1 MNQSIFDQYTSTC
14 MLAEGDPSAALAWG
28 KVYFR
33 KCILPHLP
41 PRRETRILDCG
52 CGYGRMLKALQESG
66 YQNVEG
72 VDCSLEQVQYA
83 QQVLGLQG
91 VICADAVEFLK
102 GRESFFD
109 VILIL
114 DVLEHLE
121 VDQTIELL
129 KIARKRMAPGGIV
142 VIQVPNALC
151 PMNLYR
157 YLDITHQRAYSV
169 NSLSQTLRLAGYAA
183 FSFYSIPPLPFG
195 WRGRFRNWLW
205 RLILNPVIHG
215 FMWVIHGSIAGKIFS
230 GNFLAVVPAPARQ
243 TSA

>member
-1 MNQSIFDQYTSTC
+1 
-14 MLAEGDPSAALAWG
+14 MLAEGDPRAALAWG
-28 KVYFR
+28 KVHFQ
-33 KCILPHLP
+33 KCILPHIP
-41 PRRETRILDCG
+41 SSRKIRILDCG
-52 CGYGRMLKALQESG
+52 CGYGRMLKALREFG
-66 YQNVEG
+66 YQNVVG

-83 QQVLGLQG
+83 QQILGLQG
-91 VICADAVEFLK
+91 VNCADAVEFLK
-102 GRESFFD
+102 ELESFFD

-114 DVLEHLE
+114 DVLEHLG

-129 KIARKRMAPGGIV
+129 KIARQRMAPGGVI

-169 NSLSQTLRLAGYAA
+169 NSLSQTLRLAGYAD
-183 FSFYSIPPLPFG
+183 FTFYPIPPVSFG

-215 FMWVIHGSIAGKIFS
+215 LMWAIHGSIAGNIFS
-230 GNFLAVVPAPARQ
+230 GNLLAVVSAPNRQ
-243 TSA
+243 VGK